1 MYYTSCFTEEY
12 KDVCQQQKTE
22 DIRFTKGV
30 IYLLKNGGV
39 IGDMLKIYFSEL
51 FKFKTSAQLKYIQK
65 KLMAVNVHV
74 ATGAFIKSGF
84 ALAIA
89 SSVAIKMRLSF
100 NIQMLA
106 GHMSSGVIMA
116 TGMYGSVQ
124 KAADS
129 AQRLSASYPGY
140 YAALYAQGLE
150 MMYFLIEP
158 LFQHSRAR
166 DVLRA
171 SDDEIIDI
179 VTGMAR

>member
-1 MYYTSCFTEEY
+1 
-12 KDVCQQQKTE
+12 
-22 DIRFTKGV
+22 
-30 IYLLKNGGV
+30 
-39 IGDMLKIYFSEL
+39 
-51 FKFKTSAQLKYIQK
+51 
-65 KLMAVNVHV
+65 
-74 ATGAFIKSGF
+74 
-84 ALAIA
+84 
-89 SSVAIKMRLSF
+89 
-100 NIQMLA
+100 
-106 GHMSSGVIMA
+106 MA